1 MRSVALAAFVA
12 LAFTLPADALAE
24 PGAQGT
30 YFCYWVDASKKQAA
44 TTALFRAEIEKAD
57 QISSEFAAAMRADA
71 KGSRVYDCGWRRNP
85 VHAEQN
91 LDSLRAAYLQKG
103 YKVSNVNWDPWIA
116 ER

>member
-44 TTALFRAEIEKAD
+44 TTKARMT
-57 QISSEFAAAMRADA
+57 STFAMLKCIR
-71 KGSRVYDCGWRRNP
+71 
-85 VHAEQN
+85 
-91 LDSLRAAYLQKG
+91 
-103 YKVSNVNWDPWIA
+103 
-116 ER
+116 